1 MNEASERLRQA
12 GWLARPET
20 QQLLALLDGEQQR
33 TRVVGGA
40 VRDTL
45 LGLDKDMADLDFAT
59 ELMPGDVAARAAQ
72 AGVAVYPTG
81 LAHGTVTLKTGA
93 LVVEVTTLREDVETD
108 GRHAVVRFGQ
118 DWREDAARR
127 DFTLNALYAE
137 LDGTLFDPLGGLGD
151 CLERR
156 VRFIGDAAR
165 RIAEDRLRVYRFF
178 RFSASHGEERL
189 DAEGLAACEAAAG
202 DLGRLAAERVG
213 AEMRRML
220 TLPRVA
226 RTLKAMAAIGLPLPV
241 EALEPLQAY
250 ERRARRPDYGSRL
263 ALLFAC
269 SDAEALRVQWRLS
282 NDDVQQAEGILA
294 AAQLIGALR
303 IHEAAYRYPAALA
316 GAVEVAAVLSGWSEA
331 GREAVL
337 EQLSA
342 MSVPQFP
349 LTGSDLIAA
358 GRRPGPELGQLLRR
372 LETEWI
378 ESGFT
383 LDRDD
388 LLAGLAR

>member
-1 MNEASERLRQA
+1 MNEARERLKQA

-20 QQLLALLDGEQQR
+20 QQLLALLDGEQRR

-45 LGLDKDMADLDFAT
+45 LGQGQELADLDFAT
-59 ELMPGDVAARAAQ
+59 DLMPGEVVARAER

-81 LAHGTVTLKTGA
+81 LAHGTVTLKLGT
-93 LVVEVTTLREDVETD
+93 LVAEVTTLREDVETD

-127 DFTLNALYAE
+127 DFTMNALYAE

-156 VRFIGDAAR
+156 VRFIGDASR
-165 RIAEDRLRVYRFF
+165 RIGEDRLRVYRFF

-220 TLPRVA
+220 ALPRVA
-226 RTLKAMAAIGLPLPV
+226 RTLKAMAGIGLPVPV
-241 EALEPLQAY
+241 EALELLQTY
-250 ERRARRPDYGSRL
+250 ERRARRADYGSRL
-263 ALLFAC
+263 ALLFA
-269 SDAEALRVQWRLS
+269 SGDAEALRQRWRLS
-282 NDDVQQAEGILA
+282 NDDVQLAEDVLA
-294 AAQLIGALR
+294 AAQLIGAFR
-303 IHEAAYRYPAALA
+303 INEAAYRHPAVLA

-342 MSVPQFP
+342 TNVPRFP
-349 LTGSDLIAA
+349 LTGGDLIVA
-358 GRRPGPELGQLLRR
+358 GQKPGPELGHMLRR
-372 LETEWI
+372 LEAEWI
-378 ESGFT
+378 DSGFT
-383 LDRDD
+383 LDREA
-388 LLAGLAR
+388 LLHSLDR

>member
-1 MNEASERLRQA
+1 MIEARERLRQA

-20 QQLLALLDGEQQR
+20 QQLLALLDGEQRR

-45 LGLDKDMADLDFAT
+45 LGLDQELADLDFAT
-59 ELMPGDVAARAAQ
+59 ELMPGDVTARAER
-72 AGVAVYPTG
+72 AGVSVYPTG
-81 LAHGTVTLKTGA
+81 LAHGTVTLKAGT
-93 LVVEVTTLREDVETD
+93 LVAEVTTLREDVETD

-137 LDGTLFDPLGGLGD
+137 MDGTLFDPLGGLAD

-156 VRFIGDAAR
+156 VRFIGDASR

-178 RFSASHGEERL
+178 RFTASHGEGRL
-189 DAEGLAACEAAAG
+189 DSEGLAACAAAAG
-202 DLGRLAAERVG
+202 ELGQLAAERVG

-220 TLPRVA
+220 ALPRVA
-226 RTLKAMAAIGLPLPV
+226 RTFKAMVEIGLPFPA
-241 EALEPLQAY
+241 EALELLQVY
-250 ERRARRPDYGSRL
+250 ERRARRADYGSRL
-263 ALLFAC
+263 ALVFSAV
-269 SDAEALRVQWRLS
+269 DREALRLRWRLS
-282 NDDVQQAEGILA
+282 NDDMQLAEDILVA
-294 AAQLIGALR
+294 GRLIGAFR
-303 IHEAAYRYPAALA
+303 INEAAYRYPAVLA

-342 MSVPQFP
+342 VSVPRFP
-349 LTGSDLIAA
+349 LSGSDLIAA
-358 GRRPGPELGQLLRR
+358 GQKPGPELGERLRR
-372 LETEWI
+372 LEAAWI
-378 ESGFT
+378 DSGFT
-383 LDRDD
+383 LDRAA
-388 LLAGLAR
+388 LLARIDP

>member
-1 MNEASERLRQA
+1 MNEARERLRQA

-20 QQLLALLDGEQQR
+20 QQLLALLDGQQRR

-45 LGLDKDMADLDFAT
+45 LGLDQELADIDLAT
-59 ELMPGDVAARAAQ
+59 ELMPGDVVARAER

-81 LAHGTVTLKTGA
+81 LAHGTVTLRLGT
-93 LVVEVTTLREDVETD
+93 LVAEVTTLREDVETD
-108 GRHAVVRFGQ
+108 GRHAMVRFGQ

-137 LDGTLFDPLGGLGD
+137 IDGTLFDPLGGLDD

-156 VRFIGDAAR
+156 VRFIGDASR

-189 DAEGLAACEAAAG
+189 DAEGLAACAAAAD

-220 TLPRVA
+220 ALPRVA
-226 RTLKAMAAIGLPLPV
+226 RTFKAMAGIGLPLPAD
-241 EALEPLQAY
+241 ALEPLQAY
-250 ERRARRPDYGSRL
+250 ERRARRADSGSRL
-263 ALLFAC
+263 ALLF
-269 SDAEALRVQWRLS
+269 SFGDAQALRRQWRLS
-282 NDDVQQAEGILA
+282 NDDVQLAEDILA
-294 AAQLIGALR
+294 AARLIRAFR
-303 IHEAAYRYPAALA
+303 INEAAYRYPAVLA
-316 GAVEVAAVLSGWSEA
+316 GAVEVASVLSGWSEA

-337 EQLSA
+337 EQLLGMA
-342 MSVPQFP
+342 VPHFP
-349 LTGSDLIAA
+349 VTGNDLIVA
-358 GRRPGPELGQLLRR
+358 GQKPGPELGHTLRR
-372 LETEWI
+372 LEAEWI
-378 ESGFT
+378 DSGFT
-383 LDRDD
+383 LDREA
-388 LLAGLAR
+388 LLAGIGR

>member
-1 MNEASERLRQA
+1 
-12 GWLARPET
+12 
-20 QQLLALLDGEQQR
+20 LLALLDGEQRR

-45 LGLDKDMADLDFAT
+45 LGLDDELADLDFAT
-59 ELMPGDVAARAAQ
+59 ELMPGDVTARAER

-81 LAHGTVTLKTGA
+81 LAHGTVTLKAGT
-93 LVVEVTTLREDVETD
+93 LVAEVTTLREDVETD

-137 LDGTLFDPLGGLGD
+137 MDGTLFDPLGGLGD

-156 VRFIGDAAR
+156 VRFIGDASR

-220 TLPRVA
+220 ALPRVA
-226 RTLKAMAAIGLPLPV
+226 RTLKAMAGIGLPLPV
-241 EALEPLQAY
+241 EGLELLQVY
-250 ERRARRPDYGSRL
+250 ERRARRADYGARL
-263 ALLFAC
+263 ALLFSAG
-269 SDAEALRVQWRLS
+269 DVQALRQQWRLS
-282 NDDVQQAEGILA
+282 NDDVQLAEDILVA
-294 AAQLIGALR
+294 ARLIRAFR
-303 IHEAAYRYPAALA
+303 INEAAYRYPAVLA

-342 MSVPQFP
+342 MAVPRFP
-349 LTGSDLIAA
+349 VTGSDLIAA
-358 GRRPGPELGQLLRR
+358 GRKPGPELGQLLRQ
-372 LETEWI
+372 LEAEWI

-383 LDRDD
+383 LEREA
-388 LLAGLAR
+388 LLAGIDR

>member
-1 MNEASERLRQA
+1 MIEARERLRQA

-20 QQLLALLDGEQQR
+20 QQLLALLDGDQRR

-45 LGLDKDMADLDFAT
+45 LGLGQELADLDLAT
-59 ELMPGDVAARAAQ
+59 ELMPGEVVVRAER

-81 LAHGTVTLKTGA
+81 LAHGTVTLKAGT
-93 LVVEVTTLREDVETD
+93 LVAEVTTLREDVETD

-137 LDGTLFDPLGGLGD
+137 MDGMLFDPLGGLAD
-151 CLERR
+151 CLEHR
-156 VRFIGDAAR
+156 VRFIGDASR

-189 DAEGLAACEAAAG
+189 DADGLAACAAAAG

-220 TLPRVA
+220 ALPRVA
-226 RTLKAMAAIGLPLPV
+226 RTLKAMVGIGLPLPV
-241 EALEPLQAY
+241 EALELLQVY
-250 ERRARRPDYGSRL
+250 ERRTRRADYGSRL
-263 ALLFAC
+263 ALLFSAG
-269 SDAEALRVQWRLS
+269 DAETLRQRWRLS
-282 NDDVQQAEGILA
+282 NDDVQLAEDILA
-294 AAQLIGALR
+294 AARLIGGFR
-303 IHEAAYRYPAALA
+303 INEAAYRYPAVLA

-331 GREAVL
+331 GRGAVL

-342 MSVPQFP
+342 MSVPRFP
-349 LTGSDLIAA
+349 VTGSDLIAA
-358 GRRPGPELGQLLRR
+358 GQKPGPELGDRLRR
-372 LETEWI
+372 LEAEWI

-383 LDRDD
+383 LDREA
-388 LLAGLAR
+388 LLAGIGR